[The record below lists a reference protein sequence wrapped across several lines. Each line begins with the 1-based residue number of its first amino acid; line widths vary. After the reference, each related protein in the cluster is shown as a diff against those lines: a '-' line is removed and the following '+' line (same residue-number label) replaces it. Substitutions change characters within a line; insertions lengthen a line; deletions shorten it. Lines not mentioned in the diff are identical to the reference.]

1 MARTAGGDGLDSE
14 GVGRRT
20 ANIGTQSSPPPAK
33 AANPSRSL
41 AVSELAARQHGRVSR
56 AQLVALGVPLRTIRN
71 HVASGRL
78 HIEHRGVYAV
88 GHAGRTRRGAEMAA
102 VLACGPGAVLS
113 HQSAGALH
121 GLLRWDGRP
130 HVTAARS
137 RGEVQRV
144 VVHRSRRLEPADTTV
159 VDGLPAT
166 TWARTIVDLA
176 DTLPTARIVRLLEE
190 AVMADLYDEHELAS
204 ARERACGRRGE
215 RRLRAA
221 IALGHHRRPQRT
233 RSPLEERFLDLVRS
247 AAPPLPASEFNCH
260 VDAGDETF
268 EVDVLFGDA
277 RLIVE
282 LDSRRHHGH
291 QRARERDLRR
301 DQLLGAA
308 GFAVIRLTWRDVTRR
323 REATL
328 RRLRATSART

>member
-1 MARTAGGDGLDSE
+1 MARTAAGQDRDSE
-14 GVGRRT
+14 GVGR
-20 ANIGTQSSPPPAK
+20 IGATYRIESSPHPTIGSSPAR
-33 AANPSRSL
+33 SR
-41 AVSELAARQHGRVSR
+41 AVAELASRQHGRVSR
-56 AQLVALGVPLRTIRN
+56 AQLLGLGVPGRTIGD
-71 HVASGRL
+71 HVAAGRL

-102 VLACGPGAVLS
+102 VLAGGPGSVLS

-137 RGEVQRV
+137 RGALQRV
-144 VVHRSRRLEPADTTV
+144 VVHRSRRLDPADTTV
-159 VDGLPAT
+159 VDGLPTT
-166 TWARTIVDLA
+166 TWARTVVDLA
-176 DTLPTARIVRLLEE
+176 DTLAAARIVRLLEE
-190 AVMADLYDEHELAS
+190 AVMANLYDEHGLAA

-215 RRLRAA
+215 RWLRAA
-221 IALGHHRRPQRT
+221 IALGHHHRPQRT

-247 AAPPLPASEFNCH
+247 AAPPLPAPDFNCR

-268 EVDVLFGDA
+268 EVDVLFGEA

-301 DQLLGAA
+301 DELLGAA
-308 GFAVIRLTWRDVTRR
+308 GFTVIRLTWRDVTRQR
-323 REATL
+323 QATL
-328 RRLRATSART
+328 RRLRAARART